1 MAKKDR
7 TERAE
12 LTVLVLVSDEDGRM
26 LLQDRLD
33 PDWGGICFPGG
44 HVEPGE
50 SFVRA
55 AAREVREE
63 TGLNVDKLTLC
74 GVKQF
79 PISGGRYIVFLFR
92 GSRFSGELHSSP
104 EGPVFWASRDELEG
118 KRLCDNFTQMLSVFT
133 DPDKSEMLWSTED
146 GEWKLEIL

>member
-12 LTVLVLVSDEDGRM
+12 LTVLVLVTDEDGRM

-55 AAREVREE
+55 AAREVRDE
-63 TGLNVDKLTLC
+63 TDLNMED
-74 GVKQF
+74 
-79 PISGGRYIVFLFR
+79 R
-92 GSRFSGELHSSP
+92 E
-104 EGPVFWASRDELEG
+104 
-118 KRLCDNFTQMLSVFT
+118 SVV
-133 DPDKSEMLWSTED
+133 
-146 GEWKLEIL
+146 